1 MRLAFC
7 CAPGISS
14 AKTSTL
20 LPPIGS
26 FSICALPTVVEIVV
40 DVVSITVRPSFD
52 RHGFGRRPRPRR
64 WIGTVVGARRL
75 DRDVLDDDWLE
86 AFGDGRQRVAPWL
99 HGDEDEPPSRAL
111 LVSA

>member
-1 MRLAFC
+1 MAPPGSPLMWLSRADGEVVPGVRLAFC

-40 DVVSITVRPSFD
+40 DDVSITVRASLDLSRLPVTPATSAWM
-52 RHGFGRRPRPRR
+52 GRCVARAVSTLMFSMT
-64 WIGTVVGARRL
+64 IGWKPLAMAVNV
-75 DRDVLDDDWLE
+75 
-86 AFGDGRQRVAPWL
+86 
-99 HGDEDEPPSRAL
+99 
-111 LVSA
+111 